1 MVRVDGRDPRR
12 TCEDRRA
19 CPVRIADARVVRDSS
34 SRNTT
39 DRILR
44 HVDNDFEMTPEVYEH
59 RWIIVDMWVA
69 KHRVTEEA
77 TR

>member
-1 MVRVDGRDPRR
+1 M
-12 TCEDRRA
+12 
-19 CPVRIADARVVRDSS
+19 RIADARVVRASS

-59 RWIIVDMWVA
+59 RWIIVDTWVD
-69 KHRVTEEA
+69 
-77 TR
+77 

>member
-1 MVRVDGRDPRR
+1 M
-12 TCEDRRA
+12 
-19 CPVRIADARVVRDSS
+19 RIADPRVVRDSS

-59 RWIIVDMWVA
+59 RWIIVDMWVD
-69 KHRVTEEA
+69 
-77 TR
+77 

>member
-1 MVRVDGRDPRR
+1 M
-12 TCEDRRA
+12 
-19 CPVRIADARVVRDSS
+19 RIADARVVRDSS

-59 RWIIVDMWVA
+59 RWIIVDVWVD
-69 KHRVTEEA
+69 
-77 TR
+77 